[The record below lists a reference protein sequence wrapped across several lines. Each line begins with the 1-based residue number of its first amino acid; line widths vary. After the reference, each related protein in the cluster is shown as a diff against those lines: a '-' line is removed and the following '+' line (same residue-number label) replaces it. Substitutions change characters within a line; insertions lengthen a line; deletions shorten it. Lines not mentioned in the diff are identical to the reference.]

1 MLLCFCST
9 FKFQREKVEKLDG
22 VPEKLCYVLPW
33 CSSMGPL
40 GEVRGWSPPVPRYL
54 TRFNKG
60 RKFSSFIAWISYKLK
75 HSTLTKRRQRQWQH
89 QHQQRG
95 GVLPFRD
102 TWRTTIK
109 EDNSSLN
116 GIEKISSKVVKLMI
130 SCHNIEQL
138 FANSQWCI
146 LWTLWKHHLTK
157 QCSVKAYPVQY
168 LQKGFTLPPASA
180 GCDDVII
187 VSSWLTWEDVHHCLL
202 SPLTQEIGSDP
213 LIDSGGM
220 INTRMKI

>member
-1 MLLCFCST
+1 MVLHNWKQVQTRKITFMKFEINTIHENMLFCFCST
-9 FKFQREKVEKLDG
+9 FKFQRENVDKLDG
-22 VPEKLCYVLPW
+22 VLEKLCYVLPW

-95 GVLPFRD
+95 VVLPFRD

-146 LWTLWKHHLTK
+146 LWTLN
-157 QCSVKAYPVQY
+157 
-168 LQKGFTLPPASA
+168 
-180 GCDDVII
+180 I
-187 VSSWLTWEDVHHCLL
+187 
-202 SPLTQEIGSDP
+202 
-213 LIDSGGM
+213 
-220 INTRMKI
+220 MKIPPNEAMFCQSVPSAIFAKRIYIAPCFCWMWWCHNCE